1 MDAPPS
7 QIDWVNS
14 IITLATTGGFGALLW
29 YFVVKHI
36 PQMESRHQAER
47 KEWLAYLEKRDSE
60 QKERDE
66 KMEVVIREFRDALKE
81 VARQ

>member
-1 MDAPPS
+1 
-7 QIDWVNS
+7 
-14 IITLATTGGFGALLW
+14 
-29 YFVVKHI
+29 
-36 PQMESRHQAER
+36 MESRHQAER